1 LEQGVPTLPYGYGYQ
16 QPESP
21 YLPQG
26 QPQPYFPPQPQ
37 PLPYLP
43 QGQPQMQQPPMQQ
56 PYYPQ
61 PQPQPQYQPPTQQPY
76 YQPPQAQAA
85 PVPPVG
91 MPMAPQAQGQSQA
104 QMTPQQAFNRQLINI
119 AKLLEQSLPGY
130 QMLASVVNDLSKKSA
145 PGAEDVGASLR
156 DAAFHHYAALGAIRR
171 FLTGETTP
179 DLLAALATAT
189 HTLMRLHGKLRPLIE
204 PIQSSSMPDVRMVI
218 NGILQAMNGIESLL
232 NQAGGAVK
240 EAVGPHTWE
249 SARTSV
255 YDS

>member
-26 QPQPYFPPQPQ
+26 QPQPYYPPQPQ

-43 QGQPQMQQPPMQQ
+43 QGQPQMPMQQ

-61 PQPQPQYQPPTQQPY
+61 PQVQYQPPTQQPY
-76 YQPPQAQAA
+76 YQPQQPQAA

-91 MPMAPQAQGQSQA
+91 MPMAPQQQAQPQA
-104 QMTPQQAFNRQLINI
+104 QMTPQQAFARQLINI

-130 QMLASVVNDLSKKSA
+130 QMLASVVNDLLKKSA
-145 PGAEDVGASLR
+145 PGAADVGASLR

-189 HTLMRLHGKLRPLIE
+189 HMLTQLHSKLRPLIE
-204 PIQSSSMPDVRMVI
+204 PIQTSTMPDVRMVI
-218 NGILQAMNGIESLL
+218 NGILQAMSGIESLL
-232 NQAGGAVK
+232 NQACNAVK

-255 YDS
+255 YGS